1 MAELRYFTQTG
12 RDQWAAWLE
21 ALKAD
26 SAKPFPDGLLTNPDC
41 TRRAPGAATVE
52 PRVFP
57 TKFELA
63 ETLATAIAAVRDAR
77 LPADYWPG
85 LWDWLAAFYFD
96 SICPPGVDGRRKLND
111 QVRYLFNP
119 AWNRKYRHRIF
130 GPVDL
135 YARLGLSSRLL
146 IHGEPASLSDWEEQ
160 TASRHQI
167 SGNKGIADAL
177 YRLYWDNTKHAPKSG
192 AATNSKKP
200 GTLRRFGDLV
210 QQFDRTFDLLSI
222 GTDAILDL
230 LPKEFSKFKTN

>member
-1 MAELRYFTQTG
+1 MAELRYFTEAG

-21 ALKAD
+21 DLKTD
-26 SAKPFPDGLLTNPDC
+26 PAKPFPDGLLTNPDC
-41 TRRAPGAATVE
+41 TRRAPGTAAVE
-52 PRVFP
+52 SRIFT

-63 ETLATAIAAVRDAR
+63 ETLAPAIAAVRDAR

-85 LWDWLAAFYFD
+85 LWDWLAALYFD
-96 SICPPGVDGRRKLND
+96 SICPVGASGKRKLND
-111 QVRYLFNP
+111 VIRYRFSP

-135 YARLGLSSRLL
+135 FSRLGLSSRLL
-146 IHGEPASLSDWEEQ
+146 IHGEPASLTDWEEQ
-160 TASRHQI
+160 TASRYQI
-167 SGNKGIADAL
+167 SGNRGIADAL
-177 YRLYWDNTKHAPKSG
+177 YRLYWDITKEAPKRG
-192 AATNSKKP
+192 AAPNSKKP

-230 LPKEFSKFKTN
+230 LPKEFSRFRT